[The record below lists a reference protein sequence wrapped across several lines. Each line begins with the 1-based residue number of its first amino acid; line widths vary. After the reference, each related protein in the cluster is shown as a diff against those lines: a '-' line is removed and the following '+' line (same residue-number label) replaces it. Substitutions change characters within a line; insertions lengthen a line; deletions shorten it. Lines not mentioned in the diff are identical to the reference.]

1 MHTIFKKEIYI
12 VRSTTVKCKTSKKAI
27 EYRHD
32 LLFVCYCRREKR
44 REAKINGDPGKK
56 NTRACVYIVTQKYTA
71 RAR

>member
-1 MHTIFKKEIYI
+1 MIDFLCVI
-12 VRSTTVKCKTSKKAI
+12 VVVK
-27 EYRHD
+27 R
-32 LLFVCYCRREKR
+32 R